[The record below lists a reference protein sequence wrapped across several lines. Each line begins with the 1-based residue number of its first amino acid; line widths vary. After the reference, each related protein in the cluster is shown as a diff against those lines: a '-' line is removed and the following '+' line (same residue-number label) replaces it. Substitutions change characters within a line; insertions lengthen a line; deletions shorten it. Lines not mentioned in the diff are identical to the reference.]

1 MRETVYFGGPILT
14 MEKEAPQVEALLI
27 RGGRIVCAGS
37 REEAERRA
45 GAGGERIDLQ
55 GKTLLPAFIDPH
67 SHITALASTIDLVPL
82 ASATC
87 FDDIVA
93 RLCDYRD
100 HTRLNAG
107 DWIVGFGYDHNF
119 LMEKRHPDR
128 TVLDRVSTEHPVL
141 ISHASGHMGVANTA
155 ALRVGG
161 CEGKVPDPEGGY
173 LEENAFFQFSG
184 GMPGPSPQTSVDR
197 LLKAQD
203 VYLSHGITTIQD
215 GKTDRAAFEQ
225 LLAVAQSG
233 RLSADIVCYADLEK
247 APGLPEEQ
255 PACWKKYLN
264 RLKLGGFKIFLDGS
278 PQGETAWLTKPYEG
292 RSDGYCGYPVHS
304 YGEVRNLVSSVW
316 ERDAQLLAHCN
327 GDAACEQFITAVEDV
342 LTTSGRSDACRPVM
356 IHAQTVRHDQLSR
369 MARVGMIPSFF
380 AAHVYHWGDVHLKN
394 LGRAR
399 ADRISP
405 ARAAQK
411 RGMPYTFHQDTPVLP
426 PDMLETV
433 WCAVNRVTGEG
444 VLLGEEERVSVQE
457 ALEAV
462 TIHAAYQYFEED
474 RKGSLKEGKLADLV
488 ILSAN
493 PLTVPPQDIKNIRVL
508 ETVKEGETVYR
519 HPL

>member
-1 MRETVYFGGPILT
+1 
-14 MEKEAPQVEALLI
+14 
-27 RGGRIVCAGS
+27 
-37 REEAERRA
+37 
-45 GAGGERIDLQ
+45 
-55 GKTLLPAFIDPH
+55 
-67 SHITALASTIDLVPL
+67 
-82 ASATC
+82 
-87 FDDIVA
+87 
-93 RLCDYRD
+93 
-100 HTRLNAG
+100 
-107 DWIVGFGYDHNF
+107 
-119 LMEKRHPDR
+119 
-128 TVLDRVSTEHPVL
+128 
-141 ISHASGHMGVANTA
+141 
-155 ALRVGG
+155 
-161 CEGKVPDPEGGY
+161 
-173 LEENAFFQFSG
+173 
-184 GMPGPSPQTSVDR
+184 
-197 LLKAQD
+197 
-203 VYLSHGITTIQD
+203 
-215 GKTDRAAFEQ
+215 
-225 LLAVAQSG
+225 
-233 RLSADIVCYADLEK
+233 
-247 APGLPEEQ
+247 
-255 PACWKKYLN
+255 
-264 RLKLGGFKIFLDGS
+264 
-278 PQGETAWLTKPYEG
+278 
-292 RSDGYCGYPVHS
+292 
-304 YGEVRNLVSSVW
+304 
-316 ERDAQLLAHCN
+316 
-327 GDAACEQFITAVEDV
+327 
-342 LTTSGRSDACRPVM
+342 M